1 MSENIRRM
9 QRQIDINDLFE
20 KKVRR
25 EEMRLS
31 VYDTILERV
40 HKRIKQV
47 ASEDGGTTFLAYV
60 LPEVMIGQPLFNAE
74 QCRSFVVTSL
84 VKNGFRVQ
92 YTHPNLIMISWDH
105 LREKYEKAKHVIEE
119 EQKTLIESHN
129 RLLLEDYKTKEK
141 ETNERH
147 MIRHFNMMREEES
160 TLNNVA
166 SSDKRRLLRA
176 TEEYIPS
183 AQLRNVFFQTKD
195 MTKNDKVVPGNKNNY
210 GGR

>member
-1 MSENIRRM
+1 M

-40 HKRIKQV
+40 HRRIKQV
-47 ASEDGGTTFLAYV
+47 ASEDGGTTFLAYI

-119 EQKTLIESHN
+119 EQKTLIETHN
-129 RLLLEDYKTKEK
+129 KLLLEDSKKKES
-141 ETNERH
+141 EVNERH
-147 MIRHFNMMREEES
+147 MIRHFNTMRSDVEA
-160 TLNNVA
+160 TDMVA

-183 AQLRNVFFQTKD
+183 TQLRNVFFQKSERS
-195 MTKNDKVVPGNKNNY
+195 
-210 GGR
+210 GGGGGGGGGGGTGR

>member
-1 MSENIRRM
+1 
-9 QRQIDINDLFE
+9 
-20 KKVRR
+20 
-25 EEMRLS
+25 
-31 VYDTILERV
+31 
-40 HKRIKQV
+40 
-47 ASEDGGTTFLAYV
+47 
-60 LPEVMIGQPLFNAE
+60 
-74 QCRSFVVTSL
+74 
-84 VKNGFRVQ
+84 
-92 YTHPNLIMISWDH
+92 MISWDH

>member
-1 MSENIRRM
+1 MYQM

-40 HKRIKQV
+40 HRRIKQV

-119 EQKTLIESHN
+119 EQKTLIETHN
-129 RLLLEDYKTKEK
+129 KLLLEDSKKKES
-141 ETNERH
+141 EVNERH
-147 MIRHFNMMREEES
+147 MIRHFSMMRDEAAAASS
-160 TLNNVA
+160 TDMVA
-166 SSDKRRLLRA
+166 TSDKRRLLRA

-183 AQLRNVFFQTKD
+183 TQLRNVFFQKTER
-195 MTKNDKVVPGNKNNY
+195 
-210 GGR
+210 GGGGTGAAGRG

>member
-1 MSENIRRM
+1 M

-40 HKRIKQV
+40 HRRIKQV

-119 EQKTLIESHN
+119 EQKTLIETHN
-129 RLLLEDYKTKEK
+129 KLLLEDYKTTEK

-147 MIRHFNMMREEES
+147 MIRHFNMMREEAAASE
-160 TLNNVA
+160 TVA
-166 SSDKRRLLRA
+166 SSDKKRLLRA

-183 AQLRNVFFQTKD
+183 AQLRNVFFQ
-195 MTKNDKVVPGNKNNY
+195 KNERTRTGSGSGSGSGS
-210 GGR
+210 GGT

>member
-195 MTKNDKVVPGNKNNY
+195 ISKNDKVVPGNKNNY

>member
-1 MSENIRRM
+1 M

-40 HKRIKQV
+40 HRRIKQV

-119 EQKTLIESHN
+119 EQKSLIETHN
-129 RLLLEDYKTKEK
+129 RLLLEDSKKKES
-141 ETNERH
+141 EVNERH
-147 MIRHFNMMREEES
+147 MVRYFNMREDES
-160 TLNNVA
+160 GTDMTA
-166 SSDKRRLLRA
+166 TSDKRRLLRA

-183 AQLRNVFFQTKD
+183 TQLRNVFFQKTER
-195 MTKNDKVVPGNKNNY
+195 GS
-210 GGR
+210 GGKGGGGGGGGMGGSGR